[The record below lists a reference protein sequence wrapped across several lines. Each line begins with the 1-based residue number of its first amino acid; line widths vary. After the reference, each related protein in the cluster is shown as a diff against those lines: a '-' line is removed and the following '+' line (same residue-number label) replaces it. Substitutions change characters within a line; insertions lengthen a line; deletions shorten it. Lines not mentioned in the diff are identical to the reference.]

1 MCYWCV
7 FNVIKCWLYGL
18 VDQIIIWCSD
28 GRSRAPS
35 ERRIVSR
42 QRTDEGENCTLNRWA
57 LEGSEANWT
66 QL

>member
-42 QRTDEGENCTLNRWA
+42 QRTDEGENCTSTVGLWKV
-57 LEGSEANWT
+57 LKQTGHS
-66 QL
+66 